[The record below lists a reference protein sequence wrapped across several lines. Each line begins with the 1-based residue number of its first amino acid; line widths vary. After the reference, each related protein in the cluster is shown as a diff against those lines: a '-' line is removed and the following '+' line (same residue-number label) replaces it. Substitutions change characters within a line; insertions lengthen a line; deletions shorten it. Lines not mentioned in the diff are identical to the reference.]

1 MLNGADSERVLLLHE
16 VQSDWAQSARRE
28 VSCRDTE
35 LGDDGCPQFLKEWS
49 ALAIKLVLLHAGL
62 QPALANEGG
71 GTFGLKGLFLHQL
84 FIRILGRFMDKF
96 IHPNTPTTAENPF
109 EIPYPLAIRA

>member
-1 MLNGADSERVLLLHE
+1 MPAVFKGMVGIGYKACP
-16 VQSDWAQSARRE
+16 AAR
-28 VSCRDTE
+28 CT
-35 LGDDGCPQFLKEWS
+35 
-49 ALAIKLVLLHAGL
+49 LHAGL

-71 GTFGLKGLFLHQL
+71 GTFGLKGFFLHQL